1 MASSA
6 ALYESVLDGVYESM
20 PSLPGLVLTA
30 RLLNRQQKREDTP
43 ENSFRAISEMT
54 ALLCSIDL
62 AILEKKHFE
71 NTTDAPKPPTPKR
84 SAMAGRAEAQLT
96 EVADLD
102 KRLRAAN
109 ESLKAAMDEQKRLA
123 SAANAMLGEFNSLSS
138 SLGDLHGSG
147 RMNNDFGSAFGAGFT
162 GSSDP
167 WLLTIDPVSE
177 SLLGLVRQFTEDPI
191 TGERRTPTNSPF
203 GEAPAAGATGNNG
216 VRAVAPPTNPPANP
230 PAESAPTSP
239 PMLTA
244 ERVAETTHAI
254 VIPVAAATEDD
265 DNESESK
272 HEAKQG
278 DDDQHRDAIQPPR
291 PTRLRRAR
299 RVYP

>member
-1 MASSA
+1 MASSV

-71 NTTDAPKPPTPKR
+71 NTTEAPKPPTPKR
-84 SAMAGRAEAQLT
+84 SAVASRAEAQLT
-96 EVADLD
+96 EVTDLD

-123 SAANAMLGEFNSLSS
+123 SAANAMLGEFNSLNN
-138 SLGDLHGSG
+138 SLGGLHGGG
-147 RMNNDFGSAFGAGFT
+147 RMNNDFGGAFGAGFT

-203 GEAPAAGATGNNG
+203 GEAPATGATTNNG
-216 VRAVAPPTNPPANP
+216 PDAVAQPAGQVPTPPVPAR
-230 PAESAPTSP
+230 ATEAT
-239 PMLTA
+239 
-244 ERVAETTHAI
+244 ETTQTAHDSI
-254 VIPVAAATEDD
+254 VIPVAAKTEDD
-265 DNESESK
+265 DNNESK
-272 HEAKQG
+272 QEAKQE
-278 DDDQHRDAIQPPR
+278 DDEQNRNNRDDSQPPR
-291 PTRLRRAR
+291 PARLRRAR
-299 RVYP
+299 RIYP